1 MLVIIVISKL
11 IYRFTNFMPTSID
24 TNLQVSVT
32 NRQILQI
39 ALPIS
44 ASLIIPNVNFIT
56 NNIFLGGLGIKEL
69 GNAGITGV
77 YYLVLMVGGNGLGNA
92 LQAIISRKGGEG
104 KPEDIHKVFAQ
115 GIRIVLWFALGGM
128 LFTWFVAPPILKS
141 FIKPENFMQEMDF
154 LRIRVWGL
162 PFLFLFQAGNAFLV
176 GTLNSRFLLVGT
188 IGQAVINIFFDY
200 ALIYGAFSFPQ
211 LGFNGAAFA
220 SVIAEVSGMVIVY
233 VVIFRMGLKKEFN
246 LFKSFKYDKVYSKIV
261 LKISAPLVLQFV
273 LSTVTWLVFFIL
285 LEQYGE
291 RAKAISNAMRTIFAV
306 VGIMIWA
313 FASTSNTMVSN
324 LIGQGLQNKVVTAI
338 NKIML
343 LSVISTLCML
353 LILNIF
359 PYHFLGLFRQDTS
372 FVAAALPVLRV
383 VSFGMIM
390 MSIAGIWLNA
400 VTGTGK
406 TKMNLVIEAA
416 AIIFYLVYTL
426 VIVKK
431 FRLSLAVVW
440 SNELVYWLLIFLVSF
455 WFIKKGNW
463 KNDIEII

>member
-1 MLVIIVISKL
+1 MASAI
-11 IYRFTNFMPTSID
+11 N

-56 NNIFLGGLGIKEL
+56 NNIFLGGLGITAL

-92 LQAIISRKGGEG
+92 LQAIISRRGGEG
-104 KPEDIHKVFAQ
+104 KPEDIHRVFAQ

-128 LFTWFVAPPILKS
+128 LFTWFVAPVCLKP
-141 FIKPENFMQEMDF
+141 FIRPEDFQQEMDF

-162 PFLFLFQAGNAFLV
+162 PFLFMFQAGNAFLV

-188 IGQAVINIFFDY
+188 IGQALINIFFDY
-200 ALIYGAFSFPQ
+200 TLIYGAFSFPH

-220 SVIAEVSGMVIVY
+220 SVIAEISGMVIVY
-233 VVIFRMGLKKEFN
+233 IVIFRMGLKREFN
-246 LFKSFKYDKVYSKIV
+246 LFKSFRYDKIYSKAV
-261 LKISAPLVLQFV
+261 LRISAPLVLQFV

-291 RAKAISNAMRTIFAV
+291 RAKAISNAMRTIFAL
-306 VGIMIWA
+306 VGVMIWA

-324 LIGQGLQNKVVTAI
+324 LIGQGLENQVVKAV
-338 NKIML
+338 NKIAWF
-343 LSVISTLCML
+343 SIGTTVVILI
-353 LILNIF
+353 ILNLY
-359 PYHFLGLFRQDTS
+359 PGHFLGLFGQNEL
-372 FVAAALPVLRV
+372 FVKAAIPVLRV
-383 VSFGMIM
+383 VSLGMII
-390 MSIAGIWLNA
+390 MSIASIWLNA

-416 AIIFYLVYTL
+416 AIIVYLVYTFIL
-426 VIVKK
+426 VKQLN
-431 FRLSLAVVW
+431 LSLAVVW
-440 SNELVYWLLIFLVSF
+440 SNEMIYWLLIFLVSF
-455 WFIKKGNW
+455 WFITKGNW
-463 KNDIEII
+463 IKDDKMM

>member
-1 MLVIIVISKL
+1 MASAI
-11 IYRFTNFMPTSID
+11 N

-56 NNIFLGGLGIKEL
+56 NNIFLGGLGITAL

-128 LFTWFVAPPILKS
+128 LFTWFVAPVCLKP
-141 FIKPENFMQEMDF
+141 FIRPEDFQQEMDF

-162 PFLFLFQAGNAFLV
+162 PFLFMFQAGNAFLV

-188 IGQAVINIFFDY
+188 IGQALINIFFDY
-200 ALIYGAFSFPQ
+200 TLIYGAFSFPH

-220 SVIAEVSGMVIVY
+220 SVIAEISGMVIVY
-233 VVIFRMGLKKEFN
+233 IVIFRMGLKREFN
-246 LFKSFKYDKVYSKIV
+246 LFKSFRYDKIYSKAV
-261 LKISAPLVLQFV
+261 LRISAPLVLQFV

-291 RAKAISNAMRTIFAV
+291 RAKAISNAMRTIFAL
-306 VGIMIWA
+306 VGVMIWA

-324 LIGQGLQNKVVTAI
+324 LIGQGLENQVVKAV
-338 NKIML
+338 NKIAWF
-343 LSVISTLCML
+343 SIGTTVVI
-353 LILNIF
+353 LIVLNLY
-359 PYHFLGLFRQDTS
+359 PGHFLGLFGQNEL
-372 FVAAALPVLRV
+372 FVKAAIPVLRV
-383 VSFGMIM
+383 VSLGMII
-390 MSIAGIWLNA
+390 MSIASIWLNA

-416 AIIFYLVYTL
+416 AIIVYLVYTFIL
-426 VIVKK
+426 VKQLN
-431 FRLSLAVVW
+431 LSLAVVW
-440 SNELVYWLLIFLVSF
+440 SNEMIYWLLIFLVSF
-455 WFIKKGNW
+455 WFITKGNW
-463 KNDIEII
+463 IKDDKMM

>member
-1 MLVIIVISKL
+1 MASAI
-11 IYRFTNFMPTSID
+11 N

-56 NNIFLGGLGIKEL
+56 NNIFLGGLGITAL

-128 LFTWFVAPPILKS
+128 LFTWFVAPVCLKP
-141 FIKPENFMQEMDF
+141 FIRPEDFQQEMDF

-162 PFLFLFQAGNAFLV
+162 PFLFMFQAGNAFLV

-188 IGQAVINIFFDY
+188 IGQALINIFFDY
-200 ALIYGAFSFPQ
+200 TLIYGAFSFPH

-220 SVIAEVSGMVIVY
+220 SVIAEISGMVIVY
-233 VVIFRMGLKKEFN
+233 IVIFRMGLKREFN
-246 LFKSFKYDKVYSKIV
+246 LFKSFRYDKIYSKAV
-261 LKISAPLVLQFV
+261 LRISAPLVLQFV

-291 RAKAISNAMRTIFAV
+291 RAKAISNAMRTIFAL
-306 VGIMIWA
+306 VGVMIWA

-324 LIGQGLQNKVVTAI
+324 LIGQGLENQVVKAV
-338 NKIML
+338 NKIAWF
-343 LSVISTLCML
+343 SIGTTVVILI
-353 LILNIF
+353 ILNLY
-359 PYHFLGLFRQDTS
+359 PGHFLGLFGQNEL
-372 FVAAALPVLRV
+372 FVKAAIPVLRV
-383 VSFGMIM
+383 VSLGMII
-390 MSIAGIWLNA
+390 MSIASIWLNA

-416 AIIFYLVYTL
+416 AIIVYLVYTFIL
-426 VIVKK
+426 VKQLN
-431 FRLSLAVVW
+431 LSLAVVW
-440 SNELVYWLLIFLVSF
+440 SNEMIYWLLIFLVSF
-455 WFIKKGNW
+455 WFITKGNW
-463 KNDIEII
+463 IKDDKMM

>member
-1 MLVIIVISKL
+1 MASTI
-11 IYRFTNFMPTSID
+11 N

-56 NNIFLGGLGIKEL
+56 NNIFLGGLGITAL

-128 LFTWFVAPPILKS
+128 LFTWFVAPVCLKP
-141 FIKPENFMQEMDF
+141 FIRPEDFQQEMDF

-162 PFLFLFQAGNAFLV
+162 PFLFMFQAGNAFLV

-188 IGQAVINIFFDY
+188 IGQALINIFFDY
-200 ALIYGAFSFPQ
+200 TLIYGAFSFPH

-220 SVIAEVSGMVIVY
+220 SVIAEISGMVIVY
-233 VVIFRMGLKKEFN
+233 IVIFRMGLKREFN
-246 LFKSFKYDKVYSKIV
+246 LFKSFRYDKIYSKAV
-261 LKISAPLVLQFV
+261 LRISAPLVLQFV

-291 RAKAISNAMRTIFAV
+291 RAKAISNAMRTIFAL
-306 VGIMIWA
+306 VGVMIWA

-324 LIGQGLQNKVVTAI
+324 LIGQGLENQVVKAI
-338 NKIML
+338 NKIAWF
-343 LSVISTLCML
+343 SIGTTVVILI
-353 LILNIF
+353 ILNLY
-359 PYHFLGLFRQDTS
+359 PGHFLGLFGQNEL
-372 FVAAALPVLRV
+372 FVKAAIPVLRV
-383 VSFGMIM
+383 VSLGMII
-390 MSIAGIWLNA
+390 MSIASIWLNA

-416 AIIFYLVYTL
+416 AIIVYLVYTFIL
-426 VIVKK
+426 VKQLN
-431 FRLSLAVVW
+431 LSLAVVW
-440 SNELVYWLLIFLVSF
+440 SNEMIYWLLIFLVSF
-455 WFIKKGNW
+455 WFITKGNW
-463 KNDIEII
+463 IKDDKMM